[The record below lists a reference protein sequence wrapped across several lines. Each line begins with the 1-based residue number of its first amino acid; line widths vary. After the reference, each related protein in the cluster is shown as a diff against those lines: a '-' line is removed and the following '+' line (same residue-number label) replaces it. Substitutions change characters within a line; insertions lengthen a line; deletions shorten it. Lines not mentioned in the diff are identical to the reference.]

1 MSFFKELLRFLIAQ
15 KKVWLWPV
23 FLVMLL
29 LGGLL
34 VFSQSSAVSPF
45 VYTLF

>member
-1 MSFFKELLRFLIAQ
+1 LSFLKELLRFLVLQ

-23 FLVMLL
+23 FFVMLV

-34 VFSQSSAVSPF
+34 VLSQSSAVSPF

>member
-1 MSFFKELLRFLIAQ
+1 LSFFKELLRFLIAQ
-15 KKVWLWPV
+15 KKAWLWPV
-23 FLVMLL
+23 FFVMIL

-34 VFSQSSAVSPF
+34 VLSQSSAVSPF